1 MDGNSSPP
9 TATVTD
15 APVVF
20 PRVGYSILSF
30 LMFINTVFSVF
41 NNGLVIAVM
50 LRNASLLQPMN
61 VLILSLAV
69 SDLMI
74 ALCGSLVATVTNY
87 QGSYFIGHAAC
98 VFQGFSVNYFGL
110 VSLCTLTLLAFER
123 YNVVCRPKAAFRLSM
138 RRSLQ
143 GLLFFWVFCL
153 FWAVAPLLGWS
164 SYGPE
169 GVQTSCSL
177 AWEERSW
184 SNYSY
189 LILYTL
195 LCFIAPVAIIIYC
208 YFHVLKSLRKL
219 NRSLELQGGHSRKS
233 ENDHA
238 VTMVL
243 AMITAFFVCW
253 LPYTALSVVVVVDP
267 ELRIP
272 PLIATLPMYFAKTS
286 PVYNP
291 IIYFFSN
298 KQFRECA
305 LEVLSC
311 GRHVPRG
318 PSGVSSIP
326 LSSLNR
332 GSCLSS
338 RSRSASTRSKV
349 LPL

>member
-1 MDGNSSPP
+1 QINFLNPLTA

-30 LMFINTVFSVF
+30 LMSINTVFSVF

-98 VFQGFSVNYFGL
+98 VFQGFSANYFCL

-138 RRSLQ
+138 RRSVQ
-143 GLLFFWVFCL
+143 GLLFVWVFCL

-164 SYGPE
+164 SYSPE

-195 LCFIAPVAIIIYC
+195 LCFIVPVAIIVYC
-208 YFHVLKSLRKL
+208 YFHL
-219 NRSLELQGGHSRKS
+219 NRSLELQGGRNRKS

-311 GRHVPRG
+311 GRYVPRG
-318 PSGVSSIP
+318 PAGVSSFP

-332 GSCLSS
+332 GSCLSVCLSS